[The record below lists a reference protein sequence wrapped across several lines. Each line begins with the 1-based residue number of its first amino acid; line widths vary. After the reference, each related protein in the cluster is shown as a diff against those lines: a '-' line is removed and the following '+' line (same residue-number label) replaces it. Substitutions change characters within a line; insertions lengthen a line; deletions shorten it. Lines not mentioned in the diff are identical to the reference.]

1 MGYSP
6 STRART
12 LEAVSGD
19 MTLTS
24 RVAGTCGGWGRM
36 VDFLLCT
43 AVVLPQS
50 LKTSATY
57 LLNLLNVG
65 NFFIFAIIYHNH
77 TFIIV

>member
-1 MGYSP
+1 
-6 STRART
+6 
-12 LEAVSGD
+12 
-19 MTLTS
+19 
-24 RVAGTCGGWGRM
+24 M